1 MLILGLT
8 GTFSSGKGE
17 VGKYLV
23 QKGFT
28 YYSCSDELRK
38 EAKKLGLPETRENLG
53 IVIGDR
59 LRREFGKGVL
69 AKRIYEQILKEK
81 KEFAVVDSLRNIEE
95 VNELRKSKNF
105 YLIFID
111 APIELR
117 YKRALGR
124 KRITDKESLEDFKK
138 TEEKETKGENTLMKM
153 ENCFKEADFKIIN
166 DGILNE
172 LHKKIDDI
180 LEKVDHGNF

>member
-95 VNELRKSKNF
+95 EN
-105 YLIFID
+105 
-111 APIELR
+111 
-117 YKRALGR
+117 
-124 KRITDKESLEDFKK
+124 
-138 TEEKETKGENTLMKM
+138 ETKGENTLMKM